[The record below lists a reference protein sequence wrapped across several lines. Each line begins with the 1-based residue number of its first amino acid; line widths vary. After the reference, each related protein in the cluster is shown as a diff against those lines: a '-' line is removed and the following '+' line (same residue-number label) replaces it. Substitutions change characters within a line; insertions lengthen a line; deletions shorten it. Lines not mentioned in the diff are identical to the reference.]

1 VIRPHRRTV
10 LEATPEG
17 GRRPRAAA
25 GFCLSCALGLLAV
38 GCQEAATQP
47 NVLRPTTPGPP
58 QVVVSPSA
66 DTTVDS
72 IGTLT
77 IVVAVHDQAPIDSVA
92 VIFQGAPLS
101 IPTTA
106 PHDTTF
112 LALYPIALGPLH
124 HQAFSFAVYA
134 ADILGYDTTTAS
146 VTVRLR

>member
-1 VIRPHRRTV
+1 M

-17 GRRPRAAA
+17 RRRPRAAA
-25 GFCLSCALGLLAV
+25 GLCLSCALGLLVA
-38 GCQEAATQP
+38 GCREAATQP
-47 NVLRPTTPGPP
+47 NVLGRTTPGPP
-58 QVVVSPSA
+58 QVVVHPSA

-72 IGTLT
+72 IGTLD
-77 IVVAVHDQAPIDSVA
+77 IVVAVHDRTPIDSVA

-112 LALYPIALGPLH
+112 LALYQIALGSLH
-124 HQAFSFAVYA
+124 HQAFSFTVYA
-134 ADILGYDTTTAS
+134 ANILGYDTTTAS